1 MIIELD
7 GKIHDFQKEYDQ
19 NREVI
24 LRDLDLKVVRFRNE
38 ELNDIKEFIRHSL
51 DMSWDQYTDIYCMQG
66 ISWED
71 GMRRMNS
78 GMYDLAA
85 KMELI

>member
-1 MIIELD
+1 MKRIDENSIE
-7 GKIHDFQKEYDQ
+7 IT
-19 NREVI
+19 
-24 LRDLDLKVVRFRNE
+24 NE

-71 GMRRMNS
+71 GMRRMNP